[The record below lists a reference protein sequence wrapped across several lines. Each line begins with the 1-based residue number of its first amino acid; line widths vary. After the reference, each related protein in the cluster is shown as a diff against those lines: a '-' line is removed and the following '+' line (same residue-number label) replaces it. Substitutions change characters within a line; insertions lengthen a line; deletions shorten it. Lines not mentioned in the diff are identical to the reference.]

1 MVVPMSVKAS
11 NWAWQLQ
18 CVKGM
23 TKLVLM
29 ALADS
34 ADDDGFC
41 WPKLET
47 IAFKA
52 CTSKSTVKRAVRD
65 LVQLGLVTVEHRT
78 RQNGSSAS
86 NYYTINIGVQ
96 PDEETPDMVGVKMNP
111 SSTEGEQTASVGGQN
126 EPRGGGQSDPGRGS
140 PVTPL
145 YEPSLKPNTPLTPK
159 GAERGAA
166 LAEDGLGKDWDRFCK
181 SWALAPGDSFERA
194 KRAWRKLD
202 VFEQERAVKFAGRY
216 QATAKG
222 NSRKTAART
231 YLHQHLWQ
239 GFEKS
244 GTGRSGRE
252 QVFVYQDSPA
262 WDAWRAY
269 RDKPIPTGHHPDTG
283 KPGWWFDSLFP
294 PAQNE
299 DQRNAS

>member
-1 MVVPMSVKAS
+1 MSVKAS

-47 IAFKA
+47 LAFKA

-65 LVQLGLVTVEHRT
+65 LSDLGLVTVEHRT

-86 NYYTINIGVQ
+86 NYYTINIGFV
-96 PDEETPDMVGVKMNP
+96 PDEEVQDAVGVKMNP
-111 SSTEGEQTASVGGQN
+111 HSTYEEQTDLVGGQN
-126 EPRGGGQSDPGRGS
+126 EPLVGGQSDPGRGS
-140 PVTPL
+140 QVTPL
-145 YEPSLKPNTPLTPK
+145 YEPSLKPKNPLTPE
-159 GAERGAA
+159 GDGRGGA
-166 LAEDGLGKDWDRFCK
+166 LADEELGSDWDRFCK
-181 SWALAPGDSFERA
+181 IWSLAPGDSFERA

-202 VFEQERAVKFAGRY
+202 VFEQGKAVKFAGRY
-216 QATAKG
+216 QAAAKG

-231 YLHQHLWQ
+231 YLAQHLWE
-239 GFEKS
+239 GFER
-244 GTGRSGRE
+244 TGAAPPGKQR
-252 QVFVYQDSPA
+252 VFVVQDTPA
-262 WDAWRAY
+262 WDAWREHLGRPSPIG
-269 RDKPIPTGHHPDTG
+269 RDPDTG

-294 PAQNE
+294 PVHTE